1 LFDFVNCTGNLTRM
15 KYPSFFFLFLIF
27 ITAFEPAA
35 RASAFSLGR
44 LQTVSSDGSLDAIR
58 SPSVL
63 ASHNENNA
71 LGYMIIYPPFYDHRF
86 DYDAY
91 RSSWL
96 SLYRDDERKYSAG
109 SVYLSYIKKVP
120 GGAVAFA
127 IDADNTYQTVYDRY
141 EKTSVNLNAAD
152 QNITLTGGSA
162 LTVSPRAV
170 ISFGTTIAGNHAIG
184 AQLSLGYTRLNER
197 YCYTGVLNS
206 SIDQRHHANETNE
219 AMNAEISIGYSYR
232 DALSQAG
239 ILVRSGRLSLRRTRI
254 YYTHADFTSQLFFAG
269 SVSEPRQLLYD
280 RGFSIIAGGYRNL
293 AGFIAVALEGE
304 YRIPLNYREKELMY
318 DEFTSF
324 YGITINSGVN
334 SGGFYCIRGGF
345 EILPSGPVTI
355 NLGGSVDTTME
366 KRSSRFYR
374 DSVSRDRYAGS
385 LGLDLKF
392 TENFLILLGSQLSYI
407 RERTNRASNYF
418 NTIILDGP
426 VKSLDLA
433 SYLGMSFYF

>member
-1 LFDFVNCTGNLTRM
+1 
-15 KYPSFFFLFLIF
+15 
-27 ITAFEPAA
+27 
-35 RASAFSLGR
+35 
-44 LQTVSSDGSLDAIR
+44 
-58 SPSVL
+58 
-63 ASHNENNA
+63 
-71 LGYMIIYPPFYDHRF
+71 
-86 DYDAY
+86 
-91 RSSWL
+91 
-96 SLYRDDERKYSAG
+96 
-109 SVYLSYIKKVP
+109 
-120 GGAVAFA
+120 
-127 IDADNTYQTVYDRY
+127 
-141 EKTSVNLNAAD
+141 
-152 QNITLTGGSA
+152 
-162 LTVSPRAV
+162 
-170 ISFGTTIAGNHAIG
+170 
-184 AQLSLGYTRLNER
+184 
-197 YCYTGVLNS
+197 
-206 SIDQRHHANETNE
+206 
-219 AMNAEISIGYSYR
+219 
-232 DALSQAG
+232 
-239 ILVRSGRLSLRRTRI
+239 
-254 YYTHADFTSQLFFAG
+254 
-269 SVSEPRQLLYD
+269 
-280 RGFSIIAGGYRNL
+280 
-293 AGFIAVALEGE
+293 
-304 YRIPLNYREKELMY
+304 MY